1 MKIEE
6 VLKDNKKRFRKS
18 IVAVLAL
25 QEIKG
30 VGDDTINLIMN
41 NFDFFTEKTL
51 QQQEK
56 DIKADI
62 LEKVEEYIKEER
74 ESVMSELADSQT
86 ELVGDKIKDIIK
98 EV

>member
-6 VLKDNKKRFRKS
+6 VLNEYTRKFLTIKTKDGTLIPTSIIDGGNKRDINILS
-18 IVAVLAL
+18 WL
-25 QEIKG
+25 Q
-30 VGDDTINLIMN
+30 
-41 NFDFFTEKTL
+41 KTL